1 MTWSD
6 FISELSGDL
15 LALPSNGVAGILE
28 LKKRPPGMVVAV
40 VVPGT
45 WEIRASKPGPAK
57 GSFAGLP
64 VQDLQIAL
72 LSPLN
77 WSLCHKVLEQ
87 AFSWLRA
94 SLAGT

>member
-6 FISELSGDL
+6 FISELLSGDL

-28 LKKRPPGMVVAV
+28 LKKRPPGVVVAV

-57 GSFAGLP
+57 RSFAGLP

-77 WSLCHKVLEQ
+77 WSPCHTVLEQ
-87 AFSWLRA
+87 
-94 SLAGT
+94 SLGCVLA